1 MVKLPGFLMKKMT
14 SKKNHLLKR
23 WLYIALAGIFKAPA
37 IWYNSALFDEIC
49 RI

>member
-1 MVKLPGFLMKKMT
+1 MKII
-14 SKKNHLLKR
+14 SKKKPPAELWSR
-23 WLYIALAGIFKAPA
+23 IIALAGIFKAPA

>member
-23 WLYIALAGIFKAPA
+23 WL
-37 IWYNSALFDEIC
+37 
-49 RI
+49 